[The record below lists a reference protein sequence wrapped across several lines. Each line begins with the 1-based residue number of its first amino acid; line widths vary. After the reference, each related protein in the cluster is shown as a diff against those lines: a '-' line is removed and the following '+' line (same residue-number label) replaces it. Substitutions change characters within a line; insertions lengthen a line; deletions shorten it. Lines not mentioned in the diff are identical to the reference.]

1 MSLRLS
7 SSVEAFPSRLRRN
20 HRPGLALQESASFL
34 QNPTDIVSRVRYFH
48 IHTRSVYRSSIR
60 LSTNDRNFKRRCC
73 DASVDH
79 RQTAGA
85 LRRYSSTIGNYSAP
99 LSALNAI
106 ILEITYQ
113 HGVAVRQDQLEKSS
127 PQLANKSSRA
137 LFSLPAVR
145 RPCFLTFAQ
154 FPWKLL

>member
-1 MSLRLS
+1 MPPSTIARLRL
-7 SSVEAFPSRLRRN
+7 EP
-20 HRPGLALQESASFL
+20 
-34 QNPTDIVSRVRYFH
+34 
-48 IHTRSVYRSSIR
+48 
-60 LSTNDRNFKRRCC
+60 
-73 DASVDH
+73 
-79 RQTAGA
+79 GA

-99 LSALNAI
+99 RSALNAI

-145 RPCFLTFAQ
+145 RPCFLTFTQ